1 MPNYDEAKIIKKW
14 GIVFANRLILRCIH
28 ISGLFLQE
36 LGGILQA
43 WNLLYNSLEDSINHV
58 NGLFPI
64 FVTGRMKQNFLW
76 PRRD

>member
-1 MPNYDEAKIIKKW
+1 VPNYDEAKIIKKW
-14 GIVFANRLILRCIH
+14 GIVFANRLILRCIP